1 MAGIIAQITRAN
13 RERIEKRKFEV
24 GVSKCMYEL
33 KPFDQCFKAEVR
45 RQSLQYET
53 GQIGVFWEI
62 S

>member
-33 KPFDQCFKAEVR
+33 KPFDPCFKAEVR
-45 RQSLQYET
+45 MYVLKVMSD
-53 GQIGVFWEI
+53 IW